1 MTDSSRVD
9 LYRNLVSST
18 LSSPVDEMVIA
29 TAEIELLEAIAET
42 LHTLEDHPRRLRLLT
57 NRETVKD
64 ADNDFIISSRLS
76 QYIEDGMLSLRVNR
90 ERHPSSVFVT
100 SDEVTYIHPTTEDE
114 GILLSSADGDVVIA
128 VREKY
133 ISQWKDGRRFQLS
146 KPSYARM
153 LESIGDDLGESMEQS
168 VQSVFESAGL
178 AHRGESQMDE
188 VDIYLLVGA
197 QNNQQFYDICNWGE
211 DMGIASRAK
220 FSKHKRALEDAGL
233 IDTEKVA
240 TDIGRPRQRLVLA
253 NDSLTSLSPVE
264 VIQAAQSVL

>member
-1 MTDSSRVD
+1 
-9 LYRNLVSST
+9 
-18 LSSPVDEMVIA
+18 MVIA
-29 TAEIELLEAIAET
+29 TAEIELIESVAET
-42 LHTLEDHPRRLRLLT
+42 LHTLDEHPRRLRLIT
-57 NRETVKD
+57 NRETIKD
-64 ADNDFIISSRLS
+64 ADNDFVISSRLN
-76 QYIEDGMLSLRVNR
+76 QYIEDGTLDLRVNR

-100 SDEVTYIHPTTEDE
+100 ADDLTYVHPTTGEE
-114 GILLSSADGDVVIA
+114 AVALSSDDEDVVIA

-153 LESIGDDLGESMEQS
+153 LESLGDDLGESMEQS

-178 AHRGESQMDE
+178 THRGDNQMDE

-220 FSKHKRALEDAGL
+220 FSKHKRALEEAGL

-240 TDIGRPRQRLVLA
+240 TDIGRPRQRLILA
-253 NDSLTSLSPVE
+253 NDSLTTLSSVE
-264 VIQAAQSVL
+264 VIQAAQSVM